1 MKKNILLIVSLVCF
15 LGCTASV
22 GSTPSY
28 TSTYAS
34 VGDSDFIKANYK
46 ATKDLV
52 ASLTQLLE
60 SNTPIIVSTV
70 VNIDELTESS
80 RLGRTISEQVGAKLT
95 HLGFKV
101 IELKMRS
108 NIFVKRNEGELLLS
122 REISEVMRNH
132 RAQAVVVGTYSVSTD
147 FVYVNLK
154 MVSQDKNV
162 IIAAHDYSLP
172 MTKNIASLLKRSR
185 R

>member
-1 MKKNILLIVSLVCF
+1 MKKNILVIIALIF
-15 LGCTASV
+15 LWGCTSSV
-22 GSTPSY
+22 GSSTTW
-28 TSTYAS
+28 TSTYGS
-34 VGDSDFIKANYK
+34 KGDSDFIKNNYK
-46 ATKDLV
+46 ATETLV
-52 ASLTQLLE
+52 ATLTKPMD
-60 SNTPIIVSTV
+60 SNVPIIVATI

-122 REISEVMRNH
+122 RELSEVMRNH
-132 RAQAVVVGTYSVSTD
+132 RAQAVVVGTYAVAND

-154 MVSQDKNV
+154 MVNEDKNI
-162 IIAAHDYSLP
+162 IIAAHDYTLN
-172 MTKNIASLLKRSR
+172 MDKNIASLLKRSR